1 MKSTILA
8 VAANVMAPF
17 VSFATDGTWINTANT
32 DTTVYQA
39 WSSTENWKDG
49 AVAGSGGGAWFT
61 TKQQN
66 AKNGLLID
74 LDTDVT
80 LTNLY
85 LNIVDQ
91 PTYTLQLKSVADKT
105 MTFVSGANGMPQ
117 ILNNE
122 KTGQTRI
129 YAKVV
134 SSGDLGIETRTG
146 FWHHNR
152 LTVDGTLFINRGAV
166 LPTFDNKTI
175 ATDAETAASQIDNLL
190 MAKKVVIASSD
201 RSQNRGELRPCM
213 AVGSWTY
220 NQHFD
225 EIEVQNGLYATTEP
239 VVHNAAI
246 LGASRTAGK
255 LNLSIGKLRG
265 TSSEFLLRNY
275 SANCPVTISN
285 TVSCLSTI
293 RLDDNGTAGNTPYV
307 VLPMVGDDDP
317 LAGVKMDANATV
329 ETPSAGKTK
338 KLGTLSSVGTFTL
351 TKEGDG
357 ALGLPVETATDVT
370 VDVKKGAVAFF
381 ADASAESILS
391 GASVHLDASVADSV
405 ITNADD
411 KVIGWCDLS
420 GNGNNVTNLSLR
432 YATAP
437 AYVRQSQNGLSV
449 VDYGDLLI
457 NGGGMNHAFG
467 ADLNETG
474 MVFDQRTIVMV
485 VRQNG
490 QGAPIVARMSRS
502 NPINNGNDYLN
513 RSTASVQV
521 WTKGNT
527 DSRVMAGDHWFD
539 GVRKTYQE
547 EIFPVG
553 SFHVIVLRT
562 TEAVAFSSIA
572 YYQGNRSGGIQLG
585 ELASFDRYLS
595 DSEIRVLNTHLMKK
609 WLNGVNPNSDAATGP
624 LFFAANTALS
634 LDVNATVRP
643 VSLTA
648 QGDLTIRIDGKN
660 PKSGTYS
667 LLSCDNMTLGGNVKF
682 EYGADLL
689 ANGHSAKAE
698 VTDDGIVLTLSRG
711 LIMLLK

>member
-1 MKSTILA
+1 MKSTLLA
-8 VAANVMAPF
+8 VSASMMAPF
-17 VSFATDGTWINTANT
+17 VSIAADGTWINTDNT

-39 WSSTENWKDG
+39 WSSAANWKDG
-49 AVAGSGGGAWFT
+49 IVAGSGGGAWFT
-61 TKQQN
+61 TKQQT
-66 AKNGLLID
+66 AANGLRID

-91 PTYTLQLKSVADKT
+91 PTYTLQLKSAADKT
-105 MTFVSGANGMPQ
+105 LTFVSGANGMPQ
-117 ILNNE
+117 ILNKE

-129 YAKVV
+129 YARME
-134 SSGDLGIETRTG
+134 STGDLGVETRTG
-146 FWHHNR
+146 VWHHNR
-152 LTVDGTLFINRGAV
+152 LTVDGTLYINRGAV
-166 LPTFDNKTI
+166 LPTFDSKAI
-175 ATDAETAASQIDNLL
+175 ATDDETAASRIDDLL
-190 MAKKVVIASSD
+190 SAKKVVIASFD
-201 RSQNRGELRPCM
+201 WSQNRGELRPCM
-213 AVGSWTY
+213 AVASWTY

-225 EIEVQNGLYATTEP
+225 EVEVRNGIYTTTEP
-239 VVHNAAI
+239 VVYNAAI
-246 LGASRTAGK
+246 LGASRTAGN

-265 TSSEFLLRNY
+265 TSGEFLLRNY

-285 TVSCLSTI
+285 TASCLSTI
-293 RLDDNGTAGNTPYV
+293 RLDDNGTAGYAPYV
-307 VLPMVGDDDP
+307 ILPVTGDDDS
-317 LAGVKMDANATV
+317 LAGFKMDANATV
-329 ETPSAGKTK
+329 ETPSACKTK

-351 TKEGDG
+351 NKEGDG

-370 VDVKKGAVAFF
+370 VDVKKGAVAFYP
-381 ADASAESILS
+381 DAAAESILS
-391 GASVHLDASVADSV
+391 GASVHLDASVPASI

-420 GNGNNVTNLSLR
+420 GHGNNVTNLAYQYSAAPT
-432 YATAP
+432 YA
-437 AYVRQSQNGLSV
+437 RQAQNGLSV
-449 VDYGDLLI
+449 VDYGDLL
-457 NGGGMNHAFG
+457 NSRGGKYHAFG

-490 QGAPIVARMSRS
+490 QGAPIVARMSKKD
-502 NPINNGNDYLN
+502 PINNGIDYLN
-513 RSTASVQV
+513 RSTASAQV
-521 WTKGNT
+521 WTKGYSDN
-527 DSRVMAGDHWFD
+527 RVMAGDHWFD
-539 GVRKTYQE
+539 GVKKTYRE

-609 WLNGVNPNSDAATGP
+609 WLNGANPNSVAVTGP
-624 LFFAANTALS
+624 LSFAADTALS
-634 LDVNATVRP
+634 LDANATVRP
-643 VSLTA
+643 VTLTA

-667 LLSCDNMTLGGNVKF
+667 ILSCANMTLGGNVKF
-682 EYGADLL
+682 EYGTDLL
-689 ANGHSAKAE
+689 SKGHKAKAE
-698 VTDDGIVLTLSRG
+698 VTDTGITLSLTRG
-711 LIMLLK
+711 LLLLVK